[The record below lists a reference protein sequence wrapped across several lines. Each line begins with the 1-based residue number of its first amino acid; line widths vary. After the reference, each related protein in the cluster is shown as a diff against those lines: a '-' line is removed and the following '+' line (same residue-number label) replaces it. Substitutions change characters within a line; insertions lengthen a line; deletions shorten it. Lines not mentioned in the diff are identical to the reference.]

1 MLPTA
6 YEMQIASQ
14 YFQGRYFEGVQQRR
28 LAAQLRSKNEE
39 EPGVFSSFFGTLLK
53 RL

>member
-14 YFQGRYFEGVQQRR
+14 YLQERHFEGVQQRR
-28 LAAQLRSKNEE
+28 LAAQLRSKSEE
-39 EPGVFSSFFGTLLK
+39 EPGAISSFFGTLLK